1 MMNQNVCRCC
11 LKENPN
17 QTFKIF
23 NNEGNL
29 WEDLRESLPDNLN
42 CEFNDGLPQII
53 CDTCCLQVQRFKEFR
68 QQCLMADQELRN
80 RYADYKNQAVE
91 EVLGL
96 IEKLR
101 QEDNNMCTNWPNK
114 DILEFYEESQDFKEF
129 DTFEFSSLTTEF
141 DLYYSSH
148 DSGVFEE
155 DFSQQNSYTFEN
167 FLQNCEQQNTT
178 TDQSLSPSTNSS
190 ESDSSVRRKT
200 YKGPFPCQ
208 HCDKKFTRNFQLK
221 LHLISVHQI
230 GDGLQYTCQLC
241 SKTFASNHSLSY
253 HQKSVHYQQKPHF
266 CQQCDRQFVLKSQ
279 LVSHMRIHTGEA
291 KPRIF
296 ECQECGKKWPT
307 RSDLRTHMRSHDPNM
322 ERPFKC
328 DRCEKSFFTRGHL
341 TSHQLVHT
349 GEKPFGCEFCNRSYQ
364 SVGNLNNHMARRHI
378 KEMMQKEQ
386 KSLQDYPINREIISP
401 GEMVLRDS

>member
-1 MMNQNVCRCC
+1 MNQNVCRYC
-11 LKENPN
+11 LKENPP
-17 QTFKIF
+17 QTYKIF
-23 NNEGNL
+23 DNYNNL
-29 WEDLRESLPDNLN
+29 WEDLRVCLPASLK
-42 CEFNDGLPQII
+42 CEHNDGLPQII
-53 CDTCCLQVQRFKEFR
+53 CAACWLLVQQFKDFR
-68 QQCLMADQELRN
+68 KQCMLADQELKN

-101 QEDNNMCTNWPNK
+101 QEDNNMINK
-114 DILEFYEESQDFKEF
+114 WQGKEICHFYEESQSFGDFDNSEISHL
-129 DTFEFSSLTTEF
+129 FSDF
-141 DLYYSSH
+141 DLYSSSH
-148 DSGVFEE
+148 DSGIFEE
-155 DFSQQNSYTFEN
+155 DFSQQNSYNFEN
-167 FLQNCEQQNTT
+167 FLQTTANQNNCS
-178 TDQSLSPSTNSS
+178 DQSSASTKSS
-190 ESDSSVRRKT
+190 ESDTSSRRKS
-200 YKGPFPCQ
+200 YKGPFPCN

-230 GDGLQYTCQLC
+230 GDGLQYTCKMC

-266 CQQCDRQFVLKSQ
+266 CPQCDRQFVLKSQ
-279 LVSHMRIHTGEA
+279 LVSHMRIHTGET

-349 GEKPFGCEFCNRSYQ
+349 GEKPFACEFCNRSYQ
-364 SVGNLNNHMARRHI
+364 SVGNLNNHMARRHM
-378 KEMMQKEQ
+378 KEIEHTEQ
-386 KSLQDYPINREIISP
+386 KSLEDYRLDNDGTPA
-401 GEMVLRDS
+401 EMVLMEL

>member
-11 LKENPN
+11 LKENPSK
-17 QTFKIF
+17 TYKIF
-23 NNEGNL
+23 DKYSNL
-29 WEDLRESLPDNLN
+29 WEDLKVCLPFSIK
-42 CEFNDGLPQII
+42 CENNDGLPQII
-53 CDTCCLQVQRFKEFR
+53 CVECWLQVQQFKAFR
-68 QQCLMADQELRN
+68 QQCVLADEQLRQ
-80 RYADYKNQAVE
+80 RYTDYKNQAVE

-101 QEDNNMCTNWPNK
+101 QEDNNVITNWQEK
-114 DILEFYEESQDFKEF
+114 EIEEFNEFPHDLNDF
-129 DTFEFSSLTTEF
+129 DNFEFSHLPSDL
-141 DLYYSSH
+141 DLYSSSH
-148 DSGVFEE
+148 DSGIFEE
-155 DFSQQNSYTFEN
+155 NLSPQSCYNFEN
-167 FLQNCEQQNTT
+167 FLQSSTNQNNLN
-178 TDQSLSPSTNSS
+178 DIPSPSTKS
-190 ESDSSVRRKT
+190 SDSDISSRRKS
-200 YKGPFPCQ
+200 YKGPFPCNY
-208 HCDKKFTRNFQLK
+208 CDKKFTRNFQLK
-221 LHLISVHQI
+221 LHLISIHQI
-230 GDGLQYTCQLC
+230 GDGLQYTCQIC
-241 SKTFASNHSLSY
+241 TKTFASNHSLSY

-266 CQQCDRQFVLKSQ
+266 CPQCDRQFVLKSQ

-349 GEKPFGCEFCNRSYQ
+349 GEKPFACEYCNRSYQ

-378 KEMMQKEQ
+378 KEIVHREQ
-386 KSLQDYPINREIISP
+386 KSLEDYPIANDGRQE
-401 GEMVLRDS
+401 EMVLMEL